1 MAKDTIEIDVN
12 VGEGVKSMK
21 TLKKEFAEM
30 QTELDGLIPGTQKY
44 IETLQKLGSVK
55 DEIGDLKAEIQAFAG
70 TDAKVAAFGNVIG
83 GVASG
88 FQAAQGAAALLGA
101 ESEEVQKALLKVQ
114 AASALAD
121 GIKGITA
128 MGDSLKVASNVAKQ
142 LITQILGVETVTKIA
157 AVAQRVW
164 NAVMAANPIMLVVVA
179 IAALV
184 GGVALLVSAFENSK
198 DATELYIEAN
208 NRAIEQS
215 KETVKSID
223 NEILALSGLAANEKE
238 IIDLKRKRIAETLKQ
253 AELDALSAQA
263 QGIKDKELD
272 WSQKI
277 LATYLELNGAKYA
290 TQVLESDNAKASN
303 KLLKEK
309 VDLVKKS
316 AAELQA
322 FDNEQAQK
330 KIDKDAKAKEDADAK
345 AKKAKEDADAKAKA
359 AAEKKKQ
366 TDLANAEHYR
376 KEQAAFIAYEID
388 ALQGKIDE
396 QEQIIAEQQISTKIA
411 LGIAA
416 PEEIDAYNKLLRERK
431 EKEKAQDD
439 KDWAD
444 ARELANKLSAD
455 DDQKAADDQKK
466 SDDARAVDKAKA
478 IEAALK
484 TVGALQDV
492 SEAFFAHKLKAAK
505 GNEAETLK
513 IQKKAFEVNKAFS
526 VARAIQ
532 DGILSVSGAL
542 ANTGTLGPGAIALAA
557 VNGVIAA
564 ANVAKILAST
574 FEGGS
579 PSNSSSVNV
588 SAPGTFTQAPNVGS
602 GGGNNQTQLNADG
615 SVNKQGQPSVIKAY
629 VVESESAEVSKRV
642 NKLSEQSKI

>member
-1 MAKDTIEIDVN
+1 MATKDTIEIDVN

-30 QTELDGLIPGTQKY
+30 QTELDGLVPGTQKY
-44 IETLQKLGSVK
+44 IETLQRLGAVK

-128 MGDSLKVASNVAKQ
+128 MGDSLKVAGNVAKQ
-142 LITQILGVETVTKIA
+142 LITQIIGVDTYTKI
-157 AVAQRVW
+157 VTVSTRIW
-164 NAVMAANPIMLVVVA
+164 NAVMAANPIMLIVA
-179 IAALV
+179 GIGLLV
-184 GGVALLVSAFENSK
+184 GAFFALDKAFSDNRTEAEK
-198 DATELYIEAN
+198 LEDAYQAQKKASEELIA
-208 NRAIEQS
+208 
-215 KETVKSID
+215 SID
-223 NEILALSGLAANEKE
+223 NEILALSGLKSNEEEILRLRKLRLDQSISLAKQGREAAEAQVAQDEKE
-238 IIDLKRKRIAETLKQ
+238 LGFLYELAASYNELMGQEGIRHALTKANSAESRKLLQERTAEEKKAIAEKQ
-253 AELDALSAQA
+253 QFEN
-263 QGIKDKELD
+263 E
-272 WSQKI
+272 QKQKAI
-277 LATYLELNGAKYA
+277 DE
-290 TQVLESDNAKASN
+290 AKA
-303 KLLKEK
+303 
-309 VDLVKKS
+309 
-316 AAELQA
+316 AA
-322 FDNEQAQK
+322 D
-330 KIDKDAKAKEDADAK
+330 KAKQEAKIAAD
-345 AKKAKEDADAKAKA
+345 KAKA

-366 TDLANAEHYR
+366 NDLANAEQYR

-431 EKEKAQDD
+431 QKEKEQDD

-444 ARELANKLSAD
+444 ARETANKLSAEA
-455 DDQKAADDQKK
+455 DQKAAD
-466 SDDARAVDKAKA
+466 AKA
-478 IEAALK
+478 ADDEKLK
-484 TVGALQDV
+484 QAEEKSLEALQGISD
-492 SEAFFAHKLKAAK
+492 AFFAHKLKSAK

-564 ANVAKILAST
+564 ANVAKILAT
-574 FEGGS
+574 QFEGGS
-579 PSNSSSVNV
+579 ATDTGSVNV
-588 SAPGTFTQAPNVGS
+588 STPGTFTQAPNVGG

-615 SVNKQGQPSVIKAY
+615 SVNKQSQPSVIKAY

>member
-1 MAKDTIEIDVN
+1 MATKDTIEIDVN

-30 QTELDGLIPGTQKY
+30 QTELDGLVPGTQKY
-44 IETLQKLGSVK
+44 IETLQRLGAVK

-83 GVASG
+83 GIASG
-88 FQAAQGAAALLGA
+88 FQAAQGAAALLGN
-101 ESEEVQKALLKVQ
+101 ESEDLQKALLKVQ

-164 NAVMAANPIMLVVVA
+164 NAVMAANPVLLIVA
-179 IAALV
+179 ALAALV
-184 GGVALLVSAFENSK
+184 GGIALLVSAMEDEN
-198 DATELYIEAN
+198 E
-208 NRAIEQS
+208 
-215 KETVKSID
+215 
-223 NEILALSGLAANEKE
+223 
-238 IIDLKRKRIAETLKQ
+238 
-253 AELDALSAQA
+253 
-263 QGIKDKELD
+263 
-272 WSQKI
+272 
-277 LATYLELNGAKYA
+277 
-290 TQVLESDNAKASN
+290 
-303 KLLKEK
+303 
-309 VDLVKKS
+309 
-316 AAELQA
+316 
-322 FDNEQAQK
+322 AQK
-330 KIDKDAKAKEDADAK
+330 KIIATRDEEIKQLKRHQDALEDFQAFEKNLAAARKSSADDMANLDKKQYDEKIKSLRELKTQTQKQIDDVAILKSKSDGDEYKELKDKHEKLIEEENTYSKQILALIQSRAVSDAKAKSDAEEK
-345 AKKAKEDADAKAKA
+345 ATKDKAAADKAAADKAKA

-366 TDLANAEHYR
+366 NDLANAEQYR

-431 EKEKAQDD
+431 QKEKEQDD

-444 ARELANKLSAD
+444 ARETANKLSAEA
-455 DDQKAADDQKK
+455 DQKAADADKK
-466 SDDARAVDKAKA
+466 AADAKAVDDEK
-478 IEAALK
+478 LK
-484 TVGALQDV
+484 QAEEKSLEALQGISD
-492 SEAFFAHKLKAAK
+492 AFFAHKLKSAK

-564 ANVAKILAST
+564 ANVAKILAT
-574 FEGGS
+574 QFEGGS
-579 PSNSSSVNV
+579 ATDTGSVNV
-588 SAPGTFTQAPNVGS
+588 STPGTFTQAPNVGG
-602 GGGNNQTQLNADG
+602 GGGNNQTALNADG

>member
-1 MAKDTIEIDVN
+1 MATKDTIEIDVN

-44 IETLQKLGSVK
+44 IETLQRLGSVK

-157 AVAQRVW
+157 AAAQRIW
-164 NAVMAANPIMLVVVA
+164 NAVMAANPIMLMVVA
-179 IAALV
+179 ITALV
-184 GGVALLVSAFENSK
+184 GAAVLLANAFDDSK
-198 DATELYIEAN
+198 SATEKYIEAN

-238 IIDLKRKRIAETLKQ
+238 IIKLKRERIVETQKQ
-253 AELDALSAQA
+253 AQLDALNAQA
-263 QGIKDKELD
+263 QLEKDKELS
-272 WSQKI
+272 WYQKI
-277 LATYLELNGAKYA
+277 GVAVNELNGIEGTRAANVAKN
-290 TQVLESDNAKASN
+290 TEASS
-303 KLLKEK
+303 KKLKES
-309 VDLVKKS
+309 VDLVKSS

-322 FDNEQAQK
+322 FDNQQK
-330 KIDKDAKAKEDADAK
+330 QKAIDEAKTAAD
-345 AKKAKEDADAKAKA
+345 KAKA

-366 TDLANAEHYR
+366 DDLANAEHYR

-396 QEQIIAEQQISTKIA
+396 QEQIISEQQISTKIA

-431 EKEKAQDD
+431 QKEKEQDD

-444 ARELANKLSAD
+444 ARETANKLSAEA
-455 DDQKAADDQKK
+455 DQKAADADKK
-466 SDDARAVDKAKA
+466 AADSKAAIQEAEAKTIEALTSLSAGYFAFKLRGAKGNAAEELKIRKQQFAVDKAFN
-478 IEAALK
+478 I
-484 TVGALQDV
+484 
-492 SEAFFAHKLKAAK
+492 
-505 GNEAETLK
+505 
-513 IQKKAFEVNKAFS
+513 
-526 VARAIQ
+526 ARAIQ
-532 DGILSVSGAL
+532 DGIRSVQAAL
-542 ANTGTLGPGAIALAA
+542 TIPPPGGQILAV
-557 VNGVIAA
+557 VNATIAA
-564 ANVAKILAST
+564 ANVAKLAASQ

-579 PSNSSSVNV
+579 TGDIGSVNV
-588 SAPGTFTQAPNVGS
+588 STPGTFTQAPNVGG
-602 GGGNNQTQLNADG
+602 GGGNNQTALNADG

>member
-1 MAKDTIEIDVN
+1 MATKDTIEIDVN

-30 QTELDGLIPGTQKY
+30 QNELDGLVPGTQKY

-88 FQAAQGAAALLGA
+88 FQAAQGAAALLGN
-101 ESEEVQKALLKVQ
+101 ESEDLQKALLKVQ

-128 MGDSLKVASNVAKQ
+128 MGDSLKVAGNVAKQ

-179 IAALV
+179 ITALV

-223 NEILALSGLAANEKE
+223 NEILALSGLASNEKE
-238 IIDLKRKRIAETLKQ
+238 IIELKRQRYAESVKQ
-253 AELDALSAQA
+253 AELST
-263 QGIKDKELD
+263 K
-272 WSQKI
+272 
-277 LATYLELNGAKYA
+277 
-290 TQVLESDNAKASN
+290 NA
-303 KLLKEK
+303 
-309 VDLVKKS
+309 
-316 AAELQA
+316 AAELKKAQTELGFLDEITASVNELIGAEGVRAVLQAQNSFDAQKKFKEETDNLKKAKAIKQA
-322 FDNEQAQK
+322 FDNEQKQK
-330 KIDKDAKAKEDADAK
+330 AIDE
-345 AKKAKEDADAKAKA
+345 AKA
-359 AAEKKKQ
+359 AADEKAAKDK
-366 TDLANAEHYR
+366 ANAEKAKQLKIQEANDL
-376 KEQAAFIAYEID
+376 KEIQRRLNEAYID
-388 ALQGKIDE
+388 AEKDKNEKTKKLQEDKDK
-396 QEQIIAEQQISTKIA
+396 AEN
-411 LGIAA
+411 
-416 PEEIDAYNKLLRERK
+416 DAI
-431 EKEKAQDD
+431 EKEIQEDFKKFEADKAKRKLAVD
-439 KDWAD
+439 KYNEDVKASND
-444 ARELANKLSAD
+444 AIKEAEGKSIEAMQGLSTAFFAFKLRGAKGNAAEELKI
-455 DDQKAADDQKK
+455 KK
-466 SDDARAVDKAKA
+466 QMFAVDKAFN
-478 IEAALK
+478 I
-484 TVGALQDV
+484 
-492 SEAFFAHKLKAAK
+492 
-505 GNEAETLK
+505 
-513 IQKKAFEVNKAFS
+513 
-526 VARAIQ
+526 ARAIQ
-532 DGILSVSGAL
+532 DGIRSVQAAL
-542 ANTGTLGPGAIALAA
+542 TIPPPGGQILAV
-557 VNGVIAA
+557 VNAAIAA
-564 ANVAKILAST
+564 ANVAKIAAT
-574 FEGGS
+574 QFEGGAAADVG
-579 PSNSSSVNV
+579 SVNV

>member
-1 MAKDTIEIDVN
+1 MATKDTIEIDVN

-30 QTELDGLIPGTQKY
+30 QTELDGLVPGTQKY
-44 IETLQKLGSVK
+44 IETLQRLGAVK

-83 GVASG
+83 GIASG
-88 FQAAQGAAALLGA
+88 FQAAQGAAALLGN
-101 ESEEVQKALLKVQ
+101 ESEDLQKALLKVQ

-142 LITQILGVETVTKIA
+142 LITQIIGVDTYTKI
-157 AVAQRVW
+157 VTVSTRIW
-164 NAVMAANPIMLVVVA
+164 NAVMAANPIMLMVA
-179 IAALV
+179 GITALV
-184 GGVALLVSAFENSK
+184 GAAVLLANAFDDSK
-198 DATELYIEAN
+198 DATEQYIEAN

-223 NEILALSGLAANEKE
+223 NEILALSGLASNEKE
-238 IIDLKRKRIAETLKQ
+238 IIALKRQRIVETQKQ
-253 AELDALSAQA
+253 AQLDALNAQA
-263 QGIKDKELD
+263 QGIKDKELS
-272 WSQKI
+272 WYQKI
-277 LATYLELNGAKYA
+277 GAAVLELQTGTDTRLLMEQK
-290 TQVLESDNAKASN
+290 NAEASN

-316 AAELQA
+316 TAELQA

-330 KIDKDAKAKEDADAK
+330 KIDKDNANAD
-345 AKKAKEDADAKAKA
+345 KAKA
-359 AAEKKKQ
+359 DAEKKKQ
-366 TDLANAEHYR
+366 DTAKYLDELNKLEWEAWQLKNKTEQDAASAAAQKEIDDFEYNLKLKEDIENDVKERKIAKQAREDAKR
-376 KEQAAFIAYEID
+376 KEDQEKDDERLNQAAEKSVE
-388 ALQGKIDE
+388 ALQG
-396 QEQIIAEQQISTKIA
+396 IS
-411 LGIAA
+411 
-416 PEEIDAYNKLLRERK
+416 D
-431 EKEKAQDD
+431 
-439 KDWAD
+439 
-444 ARELANKLSAD
+444 
-455 DDQKAADDQKK
+455 
-466 SDDARAVDKAKA
+466 
-478 IEAALK
+478 
-484 TVGALQDV
+484 
-492 SEAFFAHKLKAAK
+492 AFFAHKLKSAK

-564 ANVAKILAST
+564 ANVAKILAT
-574 FEGGS
+574 QFEGGS
-579 PSNSSSVNV
+579 ATDTGSVNV
-588 SAPGTFTQAPNVGS
+588 STPGTFTQAPNVGG

>member
-1 MAKDTIEIDVN
+1 MATKDTIEIDVN

-30 QTELDGLIPGTQKY
+30 QTELDGLVPGTQKY
-44 IETLQKLGSVK
+44 IETLQRLGAVK

-128 MGDSLKVASNVAKQ
+128 MGDSLKVAGNVAKQ

-157 AVAQRVW
+157 AAAQRIW
-164 NAVMAANPIMLVVVA
+164 NAVMAANPIMLMVVA
-179 IAALV
+179 ITALV
-184 GGVALLVSAFENSK
+184 GAAVLLANAFDDSK
-198 DATELYIEAN
+198 SATEEYIEQN
-208 NRAIEQS
+208 KKLIEQS

-238 IIDLKRKRIAETLKQ
+238 IIKLKRERIVETQNQ
-253 AELDALSAQA
+253 AQLDALNAQA
-263 QGIKDKELD
+263 QASKDKELD
-272 WSQKI
+272 WYQKI
-277 LATYLELNGAKYA
+277 GAAVLELQTGTDTRLLMEQK
-290 TQVLESDNAKASN
+290 NAEASN

-309 VDLVKKS
+309 VDLVKSS

-322 FDNEQAQK
+322 FDNQQK
-330 KIDKDAKAKEDADAK
+330 QKAIDEAKAAADKANQEAK
-345 AKKAKEDADAKAKA
+345 IAADKAKA

-366 TDLANAEHYR
+366 DDAKYLDELNKLEWEAWQLKIK
-376 KEQAAFIAYEID
+376 KEQDAASAAAQKEID
-388 ALQGKIDE
+388 DFEYNLKLKEDIENDVKERKIAKQAREDAKRKADQEKDDERLNQAAEKSVEALQG
-396 QEQIIAEQQISTKIA
+396 IS
-411 LGIAA
+411 
-416 PEEIDAYNKLLRERK
+416 D
-431 EKEKAQDD
+431 
-439 KDWAD
+439 
-444 ARELANKLSAD
+444 
-455 DDQKAADDQKK
+455 
-466 SDDARAVDKAKA
+466 
-478 IEAALK
+478 
-484 TVGALQDV
+484 
-492 SEAFFAHKLKAAK
+492 AFFAHKLKSAK

-564 ANVAKILAST
+564 ANVAKILAT
-574 FEGGS
+574 QFEGGS
-579 PSNSSSVNV
+579 ATDTGSVNV
-588 SAPGTFTQAPNVGS
+588 STPGTFTQAPNVGG
-602 GGGNNQTQLNADG
+602 GGGNNQTALNADG

>member
-1 MAKDTIEIDVN
+1 MATKDTIEIDVN

-30 QTELDGLIPGTQKY
+30 QTELDGLVPGTQKY
-44 IETLQKLGSVK
+44 IETLQRLGAVK

-83 GVASG
+83 GIASG
-88 FQAAQGAAALLGA
+88 FQAAQGAAALLGN
-101 ESEEVQKALLKVQ
+101 ESEDLQKALLKVQ

-164 NAVMAANPIMLVVVA
+164 NAVMAANPVLLIVA
-179 IAALV
+179 ALAALV
-184 GGVALLVSAFENSK
+184 GGIALLVSAMEDEN
-198 DATELYIEAN
+198 E
-208 NRAIEQS
+208 
-215 KETVKSID
+215 
-223 NEILALSGLAANEKE
+223 
-238 IIDLKRKRIAETLKQ
+238 
-253 AELDALSAQA
+253 
-263 QGIKDKELD
+263 
-272 WSQKI
+272 
-277 LATYLELNGAKYA
+277 
-290 TQVLESDNAKASN
+290 
-303 KLLKEK
+303 
-309 VDLVKKS
+309 
-316 AAELQA
+316 
-322 FDNEQAQK
+322 AQK
-330 KIDKDAKAKEDADAK
+330 KIIATRDEEIKQLKRHQDALEDFQAFEKNLAAARKSSADDMANLDKKQYDEKIKSLRELKTQTQKQIDDVAILKSKSDGDEYKELKDKHEKLIEEENTYSKQILALIQSRAVSDAKAKSDAEEKATKDKEAK
-345 AKKAKEDADAKAKA
+345 DKAAADKAKA

-366 TDLANAEHYR
+366 NDLANAEQYR

-431 EKEKAQDD
+431 QKEKEQDD

-444 ARELANKLSAD
+444 ARETANKLSAEA
-455 DDQKAADDQKK
+455 DQKAADADKK
-466 SDDARAVDKAKA
+466 AADAKA
-478 IEAALK
+478 ADDEKLK
-484 TVGALQDV
+484 QAEEKSLEALQGISD
-492 SEAFFAHKLKAAK
+492 AFFAHKLKSAK

-564 ANVAKILAST
+564 ANVAKILAT
-574 FEGGS
+574 QFEGGS
-579 PSNSSSVNV
+579 ATDTGSVNV
-588 SAPGTFTQAPNVGS
+588 STPGTFTQAPNVGG
-602 GGGNNQTQLNADG
+602 GGGNNQTALNADG

>member
-30 QTELDGLIPGTQKY
+30 QNELDGLVPGTQKY

-128 MGDSLKVASNVAKQ
+128 MGDSLKVAGNVAKQ

-179 IAALV
+179 ITALV
-184 GGVALLVSAFENSK
+184 GGIALLVSALENSK

-223 NEILALSGLAANEKE
+223 NEILALSGLASNEKE
-238 IIDLKRKRIAETLKQ
+238 IIELKRQRYAESVKQ
-253 AELDALSAQA
+253 AELST
-263 QGIKDKELD
+263 K
-272 WSQKI
+272 
-277 LATYLELNGAKYA
+277 
-290 TQVLESDNAKASN
+290 NA
-303 KLLKEK
+303 
-309 VDLVKKS
+309 
-316 AAELQA
+316 AAELKKAQTELGFLDEITASVNELIGVEGVRAVLQAQNSFDEQKKLKEETDNLKKAKAEQQA
-322 FDNEQAQK
+322 FDNEQTQK
-330 KIDKDAKAKEDADAK
+330 KIDTDKANAAAAKE
-345 AKKAKEDADAKAKA
+345 

-366 TDLANAEHYR
+366 DTAKYLDELNKLEWEAWQAKNKAEQDAADAAAQKEIDDFEYNLKLKEDIEEDARLR
-376 KEQAAFIAYEID
+376 KVAKKNREDEKRKQDEEADNEKGQQAAEKSVE
-388 ALQGKIDE
+388 ALQG
-396 QEQIIAEQQISTKIA
+396 IS
-411 LGIAA
+411 
-416 PEEIDAYNKLLRERK
+416 D
-431 EKEKAQDD
+431 
-439 KDWAD
+439 
-444 ARELANKLSAD
+444 
-455 DDQKAADDQKK
+455 
-466 SDDARAVDKAKA
+466 
-478 IEAALK
+478 
-484 TVGALQDV
+484 
-492 SEAFFAHKLKAAK
+492 AFFAHKLKSAK

-574 FEGGS
+574 FDGGS
-579 PSNSSSVNV
+579 GSNSSSVNV
-588 SAPGTFTQAPNVGS
+588 STPGTFTQAPNVGS
-602 GGGNNQTQLNADG
+602 GGNNQTQLNADG

>member
-1 MAKDTIEIDVN
+1 MATKDTIEIDVN

-30 QTELDGLIPGTQKY
+30 QNELDGLIPGTQKY
-44 IETLQKLGSVK
+44 IETLQKLGNVK

-164 NAVMAANPIMLVVVA
+164 NAVMAANPVLLIVA
-179 IAALV
+179 ALAALV
-184 GGVALLVSAFENSK
+184 GGIALVVSAMEDEN
-198 DATELYIEAN
+198 E
-208 NRAIEQS
+208 
-215 KETVKSID
+215 
-223 NEILALSGLAANEKE
+223 
-238 IIDLKRKRIAETLKQ
+238 
-253 AELDALSAQA
+253 
-263 QGIKDKELD
+263 
-272 WSQKI
+272 
-277 LATYLELNGAKYA
+277 
-290 TQVLESDNAKASN
+290 
-303 KLLKEK
+303 
-309 VDLVKKS
+309 
-316 AAELQA
+316 
-322 FDNEQAQK
+322 AQK
-330 KIDKDAKAKEDADAK
+330 KIIATRDEEIKQLKRHQDALENFQAFEKNLAASRKLSADDMANLDKKQYDEKIKSLRELQDQTQKQIDEVGILQRKSSGDEYKELKEKNEKLIEEEEGYHKQILSLIQSRVIADAK
-345 AKKAKEDADAKAKA
+345 AKSDAEEKAAKDKETKDKANAATAKA
-359 AAEKKKQ
+359 AAEKRKQDNANFLAESNKLEWEAWQAKNKAEQDAADAAAQKEIDDFEYNLKLKEDIEEDARLRKVAKKNREDEKRKQ
-366 TDLANAEHYR
+366 DEEADNA
-376 KEQAAFIAYEID
+376 KGQQAAEKSVE
-388 ALQGKIDE
+388 ALQG
-396 QEQIIAEQQISTKIA
+396 IS
-411 LGIAA
+411 
-416 PEEIDAYNKLLRERK
+416 D
-431 EKEKAQDD
+431 
-439 KDWAD
+439 
-444 ARELANKLSAD
+444 
-455 DDQKAADDQKK
+455 
-466 SDDARAVDKAKA
+466 
-478 IEAALK
+478 
-484 TVGALQDV
+484 
-492 SEAFFAHKLKAAK
+492 AFFAHKLKSAK

-574 FEGGS
+574 FDGGS
-579 PSNSSSVNV
+579 ASNSSSVNV
-588 SAPGTFTQAPNVGS
+588 STPGTFTQAPNVGS

-615 SVNKQGQPSVIKAY
+615 TVNKQGQPSVIKAY

>member
-1 MAKDTIEIDVN
+1 MATKDTIEIDVN

-30 QTELDGLIPGTQKY
+30 QTELDGLVPGTQKY
-44 IETLQKLGSVK
+44 IETLQRLGSVK

-128 MGDSLKVASNVAKQ
+128 MGDSLKVAGNVAKQ
-142 LITQILGVETVTKIA
+142 LITQILGVDAYTKI
-157 AVAQRVW
+157 VTVSTRIW
-164 NAVMAANPIMLVVVA
+164 NAVMAANPILLIVA
-179 IAALV
+179 GIGLLIGAF
-184 GGVALLVSAFENSK
+184 VALDKAFADNRTEAEK
-198 DATELYIEAN
+198 LEDAYQAQKKASEELI
-208 NRAIEQS
+208 S
-215 KETVKSID
+215 SID
-223 NEILALSGLAANEKE
+223 NEITALTGLKANEEEILRLRKLRLEQSIALAKQGKE
-238 IIDLKRKRIAETLKQ
+238 AAAAQVAQDEKELGILDELTASVSELMGQEGARQALTKVNSAESRKLLEERTAEEKKLIAEKQ
-253 AELDALSAQA
+253 QFENEQLQKKLDA
-263 QGIKDKELD
+263 DK
-272 WSQKI
+272 
-277 LATYLELNGAKYA
+277 
-290 TQVLESDNAKASN
+290 
-303 KLLKEK
+303 
-309 VDLVKKS
+309 
-316 AAELQA
+316 AA
-322 FDNEQAQK
+322 
-330 KIDKDAKAKEDADAK
+330 AD
-345 AKKAKEDADAKAKA
+345 KAKA

-366 TDLANAEHYR
+366 EDLANAEHYR

-396 QEQIIAEQQISTKIA
+396 QEQIIAEKQISTKIA

-431 EKEKAQDD
+431 QKEKEQDD

-444 ARELANKLSAD
+444 ARETANKLSAEA
-455 DDQKAADDQKK
+455 DQKAADADKK
-466 SDDARAVDKAKA
+466 AADAKA
-478 IEAALK
+478 ADDEKLNQAAEK
-484 TVGALQDV
+484 SVEALQGISD
-492 SEAFFAHKLKAAK
+492 AFFAHKLKSAK

-579 PSNSSSVNV
+579 ASNSGSVNV
-588 SAPGTFTQAPNVGS
+588 STPGTFTQAPNVGG
-602 GGGNNQTQLNADG
+602 GGGNNQTALNADG

>member
-1 MAKDTIEIDVN
+1 MATKDTIEIDVN

-30 QTELDGLIPGTQKY
+30 QTELDGLVPGTQKY
-44 IETLQKLGSVK
+44 IETLQRLGSVK

-128 MGDSLKVASNVAKQ
+128 MGDSLKVAGNVAKQ

-164 NAVMAANPIMLVVVA
+164 NAVMAANPIMLMVVA
-179 IAALV
+179 ITALV
-184 GGVALLVSAFENSK
+184 GAAVLLANAFDDSK
-198 DATELYIEAN
+198 SATEEYIEAN

-238 IIDLKRKRIAETLKQ
+238 IIALKRQRIVETQKQ
-253 AELDALSAQA
+253 AQLDALNAQA

-272 WSQKI
+272 WYQKI
-277 LATYLELNGAKYA
+277 GAA
-290 TQVLESDNAKASN
+290 VLKLQTGTDTRLLMEQKNAEASN
-303 KLLKEK
+303 KLVKEK
-309 VDLVKKS
+309 VDLFKS
-316 AAELQA
+316 STAELQA

-330 KIDKDAKAKEDADAK
+330 KIDNDKANADK
-345 AKKAKEDADAKAKA
+345 ANA

-366 TDLANAEHYR
+366 DDLANAEHYR

-431 EKEKAQDD
+431 QKEKEQDD

-444 ARELANKLSAD
+444 ARETANKLSAEADQKGAD
-455 DDQKAADDQKK
+455 DDKKAADAKAADDEKLNQAAEK
-466 SDDARAVDKAKA
+466 SV
-478 IEAALK
+478 E
-484 TVGALQDV
+484 ALQGISD
-492 SEAFFAHKLKAAK
+492 AFFAHKLKSAK

-579 PSNSSSVNV
+579 ASNSGSVNV
-588 SAPGTFTQAPNVGS
+588 STPGTFTQAPNVGG
-602 GGGNNQTQLNADG
+602 GGGNNQTVLNADG

>member
-1 MAKDTIEIDVN
+1 MATKDTIEIDVN

-30 QTELDGLIPGTQKY
+30 QTELDGLVPGTQKY
-44 IETLQKLGSVK
+44 IETLQRLGAVK

-128 MGDSLKVASNVAKQ
+128 MGDSLKVAGNVAKQ

-164 NAVMAANPIMLVVVA
+164 NAVMAANPIMLMVVA
-179 IAALV
+179 ITALV
-184 GGVALLVSAFENSK
+184 GAAVLLANAFDDSK
-198 DATELYIEAN
+198 SATEEYIEQN
-208 NRAIEQS
+208 KKLIEQS

-238 IIDLKRKRIAETLKQ
+238 IIKLKRERIVETQNQ
-253 AELDALSAQA
+253 AQLDALNAQA
-263 QGIKDKELD
+263 QASKDKELD
-272 WSQKI
+272 WYQKI
-277 LATYLELNGAKYA
+277 GAAVLELQTGTDTRLLMEQK
-290 TQVLESDNAKASN
+290 NAEASN

-309 VDLVKKS
+309 VDLVKSS

-322 FDNEQAQK
+322 FDNQQK
-330 KIDKDAKAKEDADAK
+330 QKAIDEAKAAADKANQEAK
-345 AKKAKEDADAKAKA
+345 IAADKAKA

-366 TDLANAEHYR
+366 DDAKYLDELNKLEWEAWQLKIK
-376 KEQAAFIAYEID
+376 KEQDAASAAAQKEID
-388 ALQGKIDE
+388 DFEYNLKLKEDIENDVKERKIAKQAREDAKRKADQEKDDERLNQAAEKSVEALQG
-396 QEQIIAEQQISTKIA
+396 IS
-411 LGIAA
+411 
-416 PEEIDAYNKLLRERK
+416 D
-431 EKEKAQDD
+431 
-439 KDWAD
+439 
-444 ARELANKLSAD
+444 
-455 DDQKAADDQKK
+455 
-466 SDDARAVDKAKA
+466 
-478 IEAALK
+478 
-484 TVGALQDV
+484 
-492 SEAFFAHKLKAAK
+492 AFFAHKLKSAK

-564 ANVAKILAST
+564 ANVAKILAT
-574 FEGGS
+574 KFEGGS
-579 PSNSSSVNV
+579 ATDTGSVNV
-588 SAPGTFTQAPNVGS
+588 STPGTFTQAPNVGG
-602 GGGNNQTQLNADG
+602 GGGNNQTALNADG

>member
-1 MAKDTIEIDVN
+1 MATKDTIEIDVN

-30 QTELDGLIPGTQKY
+30 QTELDGLVPGTQKY
-44 IETLQKLGSVK
+44 IETLQRLGSVK

-128 MGDSLKVASNVAKQ
+128 MGDSLKVAGNVAKQ

-157 AVAQRVW
+157 AVAQRIW
-164 NAVMAANPIMLVVVA
+164 NAVMAANPIMLMVVA
-179 IAALV
+179 ITALV
-184 GGVALLVSAFENSK
+184 GAAVLLANAFDDSK
-198 DATELYIEAN
+198 SATEEYIEAN

-238 IIDLKRKRIAETLKQ
+238 IIALKRQRIIETQKQ
-253 AELDALSAQA
+253 AQLDALNAQA
-263 QGIKDKELD
+263 QLEKDKELS
-272 WSQKI
+272 WYQKI
-277 LATYLELNGAKYA
+277 GVAVNELNGIEGTRAANVAKN
-290 TQVLESDNAKASN
+290 TEASN
-303 KLLKEK
+303 KKLKESG
-309 VDLVKKS
+309 DLAKKS

-330 KIDKDAKAKEDADAK
+330 KIDNDKANADK
-345 AKKAKEDADAKAKA
+345 ANAAAKA

-366 TDLANAEHYR
+366 DDLANAEHYR

-431 EKEKAQDD
+431 QKEKEQDD

-444 ARELANKLSAD
+444 ARETANKLSAEA
-455 DDQKAADDQKK
+455 DQKAADDDKK
-466 SDDARAVDKAKA
+466 AADAKA
-478 IEAALK
+478 ADDEKLNQAAEK
-484 TVGALQDV
+484 SVEALQGISD
-492 SEAFFAHKLKAAK
+492 AFFAHKLKSAK

-564 ANVAKILAST
+564 ANVAKILAT
-574 FEGGS
+574 KFEGGS
-579 PSNSSSVNV
+579 ATDTGSVNV
-588 SAPGTFTQAPNVGS
+588 STPGTFTQAPNVGG
-602 GGGNNQTQLNADG
+602 GGGNNQTALNADG

>member
-1 MAKDTIEIDVN
+1 MATKDTIEIDVN

-30 QTELDGLIPGTQKY
+30 QTELDGLVPGTQKY
-44 IETLQKLGSVK
+44 IETLQRLGAVK

-128 MGDSLKVASNVAKQ
+128 MGDSLKVAGNVAKQ

-157 AVAQRVW
+157 AAAQRVW
-164 NAVMAANPIMLVVVA
+164 NAVMAANPIMLMVVA
-179 IAALV
+179 ITALV
-184 GGVALLVSAFENSK
+184 GAAVLLANAFDDSK
-198 DATELYIEAN
+198 SATEEYIEAN

-223 NEILALSGLAANEKE
+223 NEILALSGLASNEKE
-238 IIDLKRKRIAETLKQ
+238 IIALKRQRIVETQKQ
-253 AELDALSAQA
+253 AQLDALNAQA

-272 WSQKI
+272 WYQKI
-277 LATYLELNGAKYA
+277 GAAVLELQTGTDTRLLMEQK
-290 TQVLESDNAKASN
+290 NAEASN

-316 AAELQA
+316 TAELQA
-322 FDNEQAQK
+322 FDNEQEQK
-330 KIDKDAKAKEDADAK
+330 KIDKDKANAD
-345 AKKAKEDADAKAKA
+345 KAKA

-366 TDLANAEHYR
+366 DQIAEDEYNRKRLKEEQEAEQLAADYL
-376 KEQAAFIAYEID
+376 EQ
-388 ALQGKIDE
+388 QE
-396 QEQIIAEQQISTKIA
+396 QEQRDKRRKAEEEDYKIRLELDQQEADNKERLRLEEEEKKKQSDAAIQDAEAKTIEA
-411 LGIAA
+411 LTS
-416 PEEIDAYNKLLRERK
+416 
-431 EKEKAQDD
+431 
-439 KDWAD
+439 
-444 ARELANKLSAD
+444 LSAGYFAF
-455 DDQKAADDQKK
+455 KLRGAKGNAAEELKIRKQQF
-466 SDDARAVDKAKA
+466 AVDKAFN
-478 IEAALK
+478 I
-484 TVGALQDV
+484 
-492 SEAFFAHKLKAAK
+492 
-505 GNEAETLK
+505 
-513 IQKKAFEVNKAFS
+513 
-526 VARAIQ
+526 ARAIQ
-532 DGILSVSGAL
+532 DGIRSVQAAL
-542 ANTGTLGPGAIALAA
+542 TIPPPGGQILAVVNAAIAA
-557 VNGVIAA
+557 G
-564 ANVAKILAST
+564 NVAKLAASQ

-579 PSNSSSVNV
+579 TGDVSSVNV
-588 SAPGTFTQAPNVGS
+588 STPGTFTQAPNVGG
-602 GGGNNQTQLNADG
+602 GGGNNQTALNADG

>member
-1 MAKDTIEIDVN
+1 MATKDTIEIDVN

-30 QTELDGLIPGTQKY
+30 QTELDGLVPGTQKY
-44 IETLQKLGSVK
+44 IETLQRLGAVK

-128 MGDSLKVASNVAKQ
+128 MGDSLKVAGNVAKQ
-142 LITQILGVETVTKIA
+142 LITQIIGVDTYTKI
-157 AVAQRVW
+157 VTVSTRIW
-164 NAVMAANPIMLVVVA
+164 NAVMAANPIMLIVA
-179 IAALV
+179 GIGLLV
-184 GGVALLVSAFENSK
+184 GAFFALDKAFSDNRTEAEK
-198 DATELYIEAN
+198 LEDAYQAQKKASEELIA
-208 NRAIEQS
+208 
-215 KETVKSID
+215 SID
-223 NEILALSGLAANEKE
+223 NEILALSGLKSNEEEILRLRKLRLDQSISLAKQGREAAEAQVAQDEKE
-238 IIDLKRKRIAETLKQ
+238 LGFLYELAASYNELMGQEGIRHALTKANSAESRKLLQERTAEEKKAIAEKQ
-253 AELDALSAQA
+253 QFEN
-263 QGIKDKELD
+263 E
-272 WSQKI
+272 QKQKAI
-277 LATYLELNGAKYA
+277 DE
-290 TQVLESDNAKASN
+290 AKA
-303 KLLKEK
+303 
-309 VDLVKKS
+309 
-316 AAELQA
+316 AA
-322 FDNEQAQK
+322 D
-330 KIDKDAKAKEDADAK
+330 KAKQEAKIAAD
-345 AKKAKEDADAKAKA
+345 KAKA

-366 TDLANAEHYR
+366 EDAKYLDELNKLEWEAWQQKNKKEQDAADEAAQKEIDDFEYNLKLKEDIEEDARQRKLAKKNREDAQR
-376 KEQAAFIAYEID
+376 KEDQEKDDEKLNQAAEKNVE
-388 ALQGKIDE
+388 ALQN
-396 QEQIIAEQQISTKIA
+396 IS
-411 LGIAA
+411 
-416 PEEIDAYNKLLRERK
+416 D
-431 EKEKAQDD
+431 
-439 KDWAD
+439 
-444 ARELANKLSAD
+444 
-455 DDQKAADDQKK
+455 
-466 SDDARAVDKAKA
+466 
-478 IEAALK
+478 
-484 TVGALQDV
+484 
-492 SEAFFAHKLKAAK
+492 AFFAHKLKSAK

-564 ANVAKILAST
+564 ANVAKILAT
-574 FEGGS
+574 QFEGGS
-579 PSNSSSVNV
+579 ATDTGSVNV
-588 SAPGTFTQAPNVGS
+588 STPGTFTQAPNVGG

>member
-1 MAKDTIEIDVN
+1 MATKDTIEIDVN
-12 VGEGVKSMK
+12 VGEGVK
-21 TLKKEFAEM
+21 TLGQLKQEFKDVKKE
-30 QTELDGLIPGTQKY
+30 LDALVPGTDKY
-44 IETLQKLGSVK
+44 IAKLKDFNEAKGSVE
-55 DEIGDLKAEIQAFAG
+55 DLNTEI
-70 TDAKVAAFGNVIG
+70 AALND
-83 GVASG
+83 GVSKTSAVSGLVSGIASG
-88 FQAAQGAAALLGA
+88 FQAATGAAALLGV
-101 ESEEVQKALLKVQ
+101 ESEDVQKALLKVQ
-114 AASALAD
+114 AVSSFAE
-121 GIKGITA
+121 GIKGITEFQK
-128 MGDSLKVASNVAKQ
+128 GFSDLTKLGKSLV
-142 LITQILGVETVTKIA
+142 TQILGVETVTKIA

-198 DATELYIEAN
+198 DATEEYIEAN
-208 NRAIEQS
+208 NKAIEQS

-223 NEILALSGLAANEKE
+223 NEILSLSGLAANEKE
-238 IIDLKRKRIAETLKQ
+238 IIALKRQRIVETKKQ
-253 AELDALSAQA
+253 AELDALNAQA
-263 QGIKDKELD
+263 QGIKDKELS
-272 WSQKI
+272 WYQKI

-303 KLLKEK
+303 ELLKEK

-322 FDNEQAQK
+322 FDNEQTQK
-330 KIDKDAKAKEDADAK
+330 AIDKDKAAAAAAKQ
-345 AKKAKEDADAKAKA
+345 

-366 TDLANAEHYR
+366 DTAKYLDELNKLEWDAWQAKNKAEQDAADAAAQKEIDDFEYNLKLKEDIEEDARLR
-376 KEQAAFIAYEID
+376 KVAKKNREDEKRKQDEEADNEKAQQAAEKSVE
-388 ALQGKIDE
+388 ALQG
-396 QEQIIAEQQISTKIA
+396 IS
-411 LGIAA
+411 
-416 PEEIDAYNKLLRERK
+416 D
-431 EKEKAQDD
+431 
-439 KDWAD
+439 
-444 ARELANKLSAD
+444 
-455 DDQKAADDQKK
+455 
-466 SDDARAVDKAKA
+466 
-478 IEAALK
+478 
-484 TVGALQDV
+484 
-492 SEAFFAHKLKAAK
+492 AFFAHKLKSAK

-574 FEGGS
+574 FDGGS
-579 PSNSSSVNV
+579 ASNSSSVNV
-588 SAPGTFTQAPNVGS
+588 STPGTFTQAPNVGS

-615 SVNKQGQPSVIKAY
+615 TVNKQGQPSVIKAY

>member
-1 MAKDTIEIDVN
+1 
-12 VGEGVKSMK
+12 
-21 TLKKEFAEM
+21 
-30 QTELDGLIPGTQKY
+30 
-44 IETLQKLGSVK
+44 
-55 DEIGDLKAEIQAFAG
+55 
-70 TDAKVAAFGNVIG
+70 
-83 GVASG
+83 
-88 FQAAQGAAALLGA
+88 
-101 ESEEVQKALLKVQ
+101 
-114 AASALAD
+114 
-121 GIKGITA
+121 
-128 MGDSLKVASNVAKQ
+128 
-142 LITQILGVETVTKIA
+142 
-157 AVAQRVW
+157 
-164 NAVMAANPIMLVVVA
+164 MAANPIMLVVVA

-208 NRAIEQS
+208 KRAIEQS

-253 AELDALSAQA
+253 AQLDALSAQA
-263 QGIKDKELD
+263 QGVKDKELD

-322 FDNEQAQK
+322 FDNEQKQK
-330 KIDKDAKAKEDADAK
+330 AIDEAKAAADEKAAK
-345 AKKAKEDADAKAKA
+345 DKAAADKAKA

-455 DDQKAADDQKK
+455 DNQKAADDQKK

-574 FEGGS
+574 FDGGS
-579 PSNSSSVNV
+579 ASNSSSVNV
-588 SAPGTFTQAPNVGS
+588 STPGTFTQAPNVGS